1 MSTEHGDSVGPIPV
15 ARSFNALL
23 TDDEI
28 IEFWKSNRSLT
39 ALRLLLGVVRRRDA
53 RQILRAIGEAHPN
66 KEIPGRPWPRLST
79 SKKIVTAI
87 NRFFV
92 EPMQHEQEAALRDV
106 LRVTLWKEKAEIG
119 LKFEALIAASDIEG
133 VKQYIREMTELVDSI
148 TMAPPPVPPPKE
160 KRSGREGLVTRGGVT
175 GQVDPNTS
183 ESDLSESETEEGG
196 RSGAS

>member
-1 MSTEHGDSVGPIPV
+1 MSTEHGDGVGPISV
-15 ARSFNALL
+15 ARSFNAL
-23 TDDEI
+23 TDDDI

-87 NRFFV
+87 NLFFV

-106 LRVTLWKEKAEIG
+106 LRATTLWKEKAEIG

-133 VKQYIREMTELVDSI
+133 VKKYIREMTELVDSI

-160 KRSGREGLVTRGGVT
+160 KRSGREGLVPRGGVT